1 MEPACV
7 GSNPTRPA
15 SFLNTDLLIATASSH
30 RTRRDVHTTIERILR
45 DDAWT
50 RKMQQAKLEAQARD
64 TFGKQSAR
72 ALRREGEVP
81 AVLYGRSQDTLAI
94 QLNARIFKQ
103 FLRTY
108 GENVIINMEI
118 GDNNTETVIIKEI
131 QRDPVEKRQLLH
143 ADFIRISL
151 DEPVTSP
158 VPVVL
163 VGNPQGVEEEGGVL
177 ESPLRQVTLHC
188 LPMQLPT
195 EITIEVSELDIG
207 DAIHVGDLDLGD
219 EIEVI
224 DEPERIV
231 AMVSQLRIQLELETE
246 LEDDEVEDG
255 DEEATEEPMEP
266 EVISR
271 RQSDDEE
278 NE

>member
-1 MEPACV
+1 
-7 GSNPTRPA
+7 
-15 SFLNTDLLIATASSH
+15 
-30 RTRRDVHTTIERILR
+30 
-45 DDAWT
+45 
-50 RKMQQAKLEAQARD
+50 MQQAKFKVQPRD
-64 TFGKQSAR
+64 AFGKQHAR
-72 ALRREGEVP
+72 ALRREGGVP

-103 FLRTY
+103 FLRTH

-118 GDNNTETVIIKEI
+118 GDGNTETVIIKEI

-163 VGNPQGVEEEGGVL
+163 VGSPVGIEEGGVL

-188 LPMQLPT
+188 LPMLFPT
-195 EITIEVSELDIG
+195 EITIEVSQLDIG
-207 DAIHVGDLDLGD
+207 DAIHVGDLDFSD

-224 DEPERIV
+224 DESERIV
-231 AMVSQLRIQLELETE
+231 AMVSQPRVQLELETQ
-246 LEDDEVEDG
+246 LEDGEVEDG
-255 DEEATEEPMEP
+255 DGEATEEPSEP

-271 RQSDDEE
+271 RQSDDEAE
-278 NE
+278 